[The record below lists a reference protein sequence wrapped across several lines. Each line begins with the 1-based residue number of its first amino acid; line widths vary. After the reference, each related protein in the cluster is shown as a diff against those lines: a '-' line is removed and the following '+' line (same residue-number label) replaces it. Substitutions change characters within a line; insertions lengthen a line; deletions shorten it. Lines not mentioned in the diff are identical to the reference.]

1 MKRAVLAGAVLVLLA
16 SQPAPARAAAQLQ
29 VSPAEVDFGKVTVGE
44 CTVVNDVLDPSC
56 VTATVT
62 ITNVGDETFS
72 ATFSWSASTC
82 QTLRQGSCITFSASW
97 GAALPAPTSTCLTFG
112 LPKTLQPGESCT
124 VVLFAAPSRKGGIH
138 GYFVMSFDEQ
148 RLVTVQT
155 FVIGA

>member
-1 MKRAVLAGAVLVLLA
+1 MKRAVLAGVVLVLLA
-16 SQPAPARAAAQLQ
+16 SPPAPATAAAQLQ
-29 VSPAEVDFGKVTVGE
+29 VSPVEVDFGKVTVGE
-44 CTVVNDVLDPSC
+44 CTLVNDVLDPAC

-62 ITNVGDETFS
+62 VTNVGNETFA

-82 QTLRQGSCITFSASW
+82 QQLLQGSCLTRTASW
-97 GAALPAPTSTCLTFG
+97 GTALPAPASTCLTFG

-124 VVLFAAPSRKGGIH
+124 VVLVAAPSRKGGIH

-148 RLVTVQT
+148 RLITVQT